1 MILDHDPFSDNE
13 IISSMEDHGYNALNP
28 AISPDKL
35 HKECE
40 DNPVLLKLYGQ
51 MIKQCQAY
59 AHDVF
64 SMMYEQK
71 IIEEMRNRGEN
82 TREAMLELGEIDKI
96 RHHSHESLI
105 DSINI
110 LSRAFAKN
118 GKDNSWMSEVVSGGR
133 ATYAVFALLTFYKM
147 GVSVK

>member
-1 MILDHDPFSDNE
+1 MILNHDPFPDNK
-13 IISSMEDHGYNALNP
+13 IISSMEDHGYKTLNP
-28 AISPDKL
+28 AISPEQL
-35 HKECE
+35 LKECE
-40 DNPVLLKLYGQ
+40 DNPILLKLYEQ

-71 IIEEMRNRGEN
+71 IIEEMRTRGEN

-96 RHHSHESLI
+96 RHNSHESLM

-110 LSRAFAKN
+110 LSRALAKN
-118 GKDNSWMSEVVSGGR
+118 GKDNSWMNEVVSGGR

-147 GVSVK
+147 GVNVK